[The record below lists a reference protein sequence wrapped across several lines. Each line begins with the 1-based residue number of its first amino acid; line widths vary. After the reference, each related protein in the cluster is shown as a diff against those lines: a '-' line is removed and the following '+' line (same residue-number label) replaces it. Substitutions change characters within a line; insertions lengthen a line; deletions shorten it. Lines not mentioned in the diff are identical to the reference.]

1 MQSIIYTRS
10 PKNMTIE
17 SLNQSIRE
25 RLIIERTTN
34 ERLPL
39 IIPERQFIV
48 TDNRELV
55 ITPERQFIVT
65 DNRELVIT
73 PERQINTTRLPII
86 HIAQY
91 PTTPERQYVTPERP
105 PIIYPRPAR
114 NGSSRSH
121 QRIASR
127 TNRSLFNRIPNN
139 SRLNQPSQLNLPW
152 FGGNIR
158 LLNNAPEP

>member
-39 IIPERQFIV
+39 II
-48 TDNRELV
+48 
-55 ITPERQFIVT
+55 PERQFIVT